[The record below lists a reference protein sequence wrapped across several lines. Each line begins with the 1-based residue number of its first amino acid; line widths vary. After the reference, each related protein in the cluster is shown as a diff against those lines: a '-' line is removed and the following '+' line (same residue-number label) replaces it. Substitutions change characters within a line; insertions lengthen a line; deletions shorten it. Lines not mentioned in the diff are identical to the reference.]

1 MSKKFHAIEYTKWLL
16 PGLQIKRWF
25 VVLFFG
31 TILIALG
38 CIFIFT
44 FDFVSAIVTFLK
56 SVLSMLEPQVI
67 GAGLLLCGILMFYFG
82 VKKVNTS
89 ILDVVSPKDKE
100 LILENL
106 YKRRKLN
113 HGPKIVVI
121 GGGTGLSTI
130 LKGLKCIT
138 NNLTAIVTV
147 GDDGGSSGR
156 LRDEFGVLPPG
167 DIRNCIAALADQEDL
182 VTELFQYRFRKGTGL
197 EGHSFGN
204 LFLSVLCEITGNMYR
219 AVQES
224 SKVLAIRGRVLPS
237 TLDDM
242 RLTAQL
248 EDGRI
253 IQGESN
259 IPEAHGKIKRLFCEP
274 RHPVPLKEAIE
285 AIKEADII
293 IMGPGS
299 LYTSVIPNLL
309 IDDIAKE
316 VANSKAAKAYICNVM
331 TQPGET
337 DNYTVSDHLKA
348 IIKHANSKKIVDT
361 VFVNNELPKNLAE
374 KYQKVG
380 SFPVKYDRDEIKK
393 MGIKIVK
400 RKLIEDNKNGLVRH
414 SYNRLARL
422 VNLWWKSDFDVQK
435 VNTKIKRG

>member
-1 MSKKFHAIEYTKWLL
+1 
-16 PGLQIKRWF
+16 
-25 VVLFFG
+25 
-31 TILIALG
+31 
-38 CIFIFT
+38 
-44 FDFVSAIVTFLK
+44 
-56 SVLSMLEPQVI
+56 
-67 GAGLLLCGILMFYFG
+67 
-82 VKKVNTS
+82 
-89 ILDVVSPKDKE
+89 
-100 LILENL
+100 
-106 YKRRKLN
+106 
-113 HGPKIVVI
+113 
-121 GGGTGLSTI
+121 
-130 LKGLKCIT
+130 
-138 NNLTAIVTV
+138 
-147 GDDGGSSGR
+147 
-156 LRDEFGVLPPG
+156 
-167 DIRNCIAALADQEDL
+167 
-182 VTELFQYRFRKGTGL
+182 
-197 EGHSFGN
+197 
-204 LFLSVLCEITGNMYR
+204 
-219 AVQES
+219 
-224 SKVLAIRGRVLPS
+224 
-237 TLDDM
+237 
-242 RLTAQL
+242 
-248 EDGRI
+248 
-253 IQGESN
+253 
-259 IPEAHGKIKRLFCEP
+259 LFCEP